1 MIKLLKDLLEQALVD
16 QSEES
21 ADREHAL
28 KLATAALL
36 VEIARAD
43 YRDEVVE
50 NELIFEMLKDHF
62 SLTAEEAEA
71 LLNQA
76 AEEVDHAVSLQGFTR
91 LLHEHLSEQEKMQV
105 LEMLWRVALAD
116 KHLDRHEDHLIRR
129 VADLLYIPHR
139 DVIRVRNRVRSV

>member
-16 QSEES
+16 QAEES
-21 ADREHAL
+21 VDREHAL
-28 KLATAALL
+28 ALATAALL

-50 NELIFEMLKDHF
+50 NELIFELLKSHF
-62 SLTAEEAEA
+62 TLSPEEAEA

-76 AEEVDHAVSLQGFTR
+76 ADEVDHAVSLQGFTR
-91 LLHEHLSEQEKMQV
+91 LLHENLSEEEKLRV
-105 LEMLWRVALAD
+105 LEMLWQVALAD

-129 VADLLYIPHR
+129 VAELLYIPHR
-139 DVIRVRNRVRSV
+139 DVIRVRNRVRTK

>member
-1 MIKLLKDLLEQALVD
+1 MVQKAFEAEPQESDRGHGLE
-16 QSEES
+16 
-21 ADREHAL
+21 
-28 KLATAALL
+28 LATAALL

-50 NELIFEMLKDHF
+50 NELIFNLLKEHF
-62 SLTAEEAEA
+62 TLSPEEAEV
-71 LLNQA
+71 LLNDA

-91 LLHEHLSEQEKMQV
+91 LLHENLSPDEKLRV

-116 KHLDRHEDHLIRR
+116 EHLDRHEDHLIRR
-129 VADLLYIPHR
+129 VADLLYIPHG

>member
-16 QSEES
+16 QAEES

-28 KLATAALL
+28 ALATAALL

-50 NELIFEMLKDHF
+50 NELIFELLKSHF
-62 SLTAEEAEA
+62 TLSAEEAEA

-76 AEEVDHAVSLQGFTR
+76 ADEVDHAVSLQGFTR
-91 LLHEHLSEQEKMQV
+91 LLHENLSEEEKLRV
-105 LEMLWRVALAD
+105 LEMLWQVALAD

-129 VADLLYIPHR
+129 VAELLYIPHR
-139 DVIRVRNRVRSV
+139 DVIRVRNRVRTR

>member
-16 QSEES
+16 QAEES

-28 KLATAALL
+28 ALATAALL

-50 NELIFEMLKDHF
+50 NELIFELLKSHF
-62 SLTAEEAEA
+62 TLSPEEAEA

-76 AEEVDHAVSLQGFTR
+76 ADEVDHAVSLQGFTR
-91 LLHEHLSEQEKMQV
+91 LLHENLSEEEKLRV
-105 LEMLWRVALAD
+105 LEMLWQVALAD

-129 VADLLYIPHR
+129 VAELLYIPHR
-139 DVIRVRNRVRSV
+139 DVIRVRNRVRTK

>member
-16 QSEES
+16 QAEES

-28 KLATAALL
+28 ALATAALL

-43 YRDEVVE
+43 YRDEVVV
-50 NELIFEMLKDHF
+50 NELIFELLKSHF
-62 SLTAEEAEA
+62 TLSPEEAEA

-76 AEEVDHAVSLQGFTR
+76 ADEVDHAVSLQGFTR
-91 LLHEHLSEQEKMQV
+91 LLHENLSEEEKLRV
-105 LEMLWRVALAD
+105 LEMLWQVALAD

-129 VADLLYIPHR
+129 VAELLYIPHR
-139 DVIRVRNRVRSV
+139 DVIRVRNRVRTR

>member
-16 QSEES
+16 QAEES

-28 KLATAALL
+28 ALATAALL

-50 NELIFEMLKDHF
+50 NELIFELLKSHF
-62 SLTAEEAEA
+62 TLSPEEAEA

-91 LLHEHLSEQEKMQV
+91 LLHENLSEEEKLQV
-105 LEMLWRVALAD
+105 LEMLWQVALAD
-116 KHLDRHEDHLIRR
+116 EHLDRHEDHLIRR
-129 VADLLYIPHR
+129 VAELLYIPHR
-139 DVIRVRNRVRSV
+139 DVIRIRNRVKTK

>member
-16 QSEES
+16 QAEES

-28 KLATAALL
+28 ALATAALL

-50 NELIFEMLKDHF
+50 NELIFELLKSHF
-62 SLTAEEAEA
+62 TLSPEEAEA

-76 AEEVDHAVSLQGFTR
+76 ADEVDHAVSLQGFTR
-91 LLHEHLSEQEKMQV
+91 LLHENLSEQEKLRV
-105 LEMLWRVALAD
+105 LEMLWQVALAD

-129 VADLLYIPHR
+129 VAELLYIPHR
-139 DVIRVRNRVRSV
+139 DVIRVRNRVRTK